1 MSLKEFIINA
11 MHMLCLSKN
20 LLLMLCHAMSLKNP
34 IKVHNL
40 YLKGELDYQNVD
52 IRARD
57 HRIPKCIH
65 AYIYKT
71 GKI

>member
-1 MSLKEFIINA
+1 
-11 MHMLCLSKN
+11 
-20 LLLMLCHAMSLKNP
+20 MSLKNP

-40 YLKGELDYQNVD
+40 YLKGELDYQNLD

-57 HRIPKCIH
+57 HRIPNCTHIQ
-65 AYIYKT
+65 YIYKT